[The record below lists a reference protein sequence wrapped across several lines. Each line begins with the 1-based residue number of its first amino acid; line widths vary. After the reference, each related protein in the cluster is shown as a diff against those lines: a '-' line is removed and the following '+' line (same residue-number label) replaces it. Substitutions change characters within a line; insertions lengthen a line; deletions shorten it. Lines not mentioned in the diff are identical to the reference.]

1 MYETP
6 SHNKQH
12 NNQDIG
18 TPDHHAHLEDIKTL
32 HIQLFHSL
40 GNSILLS
47 NQDMMMV
54 QPLWI

>member
-18 TPDHHAHLEDIKTL
+18 TPDHHTHLEDIKTL
-32 HIQLFHSL
+32 HVQLFHSL

-47 NQDMMMV
+47 NQDVMMV
-54 QPLWI
+54 